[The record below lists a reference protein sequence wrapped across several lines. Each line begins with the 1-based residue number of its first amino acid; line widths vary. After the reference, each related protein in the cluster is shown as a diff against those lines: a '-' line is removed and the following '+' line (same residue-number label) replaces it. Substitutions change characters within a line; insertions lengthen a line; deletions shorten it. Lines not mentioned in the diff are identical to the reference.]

1 MENSYKKTNRLIN
14 SLSPYLIQHAHNP
27 VDWYEWGEEAFEKA
41 RTENKLM
48 LVSIGYS
55 ACHWCHVMAH
65 ECFEDEATAA
75 IMNEHFVCIKIDRE
89 ELPDV
94 DQIYMD
100 ACQLVNGNGG
110 WPLNA
115 FTLPDKRP
123 LHALTYAP
131 KAQWQE
137 LLLNIN
143 GLWQKEPQTAIDYA
157 KKLSQGIA
165 NMSIAPVLN
174 NNNSNEKI
182 SDEVLKVFEAQ
193 YDAVYGGPNRA
204 PKFPMPSNYHYL
216 LQYGEL
222 KNNQSATDMGLF
234 TLKQMALGG
243 IYDPVAG
250 GFARYSVDKRWFAPH
265 FEKMLY
271 DNAQLI
277 SLYSYAYAVSNNPF
291 YKKIAME
298 TLAFCNTEMKAESGL
313 YYSAYDADSEG
324 IEGLY
329 YTYTY
334 DELNIVLGEDA
345 GDFCR
350 YYQCIP
356 TGNWEHGRNILYALD
371 TINNAAQQLNIDE
384 QKLTNLITNG
394 LEKLKVF
401 RSKRIAPGL
410 DDKCICS
417 WNNLML
423 KALAEAAMWLN
434 EPMFATQAEALA
446 GNILNTYYST
456 EGLKRTSKNGQVK
469 IKAFLED
476 YATLIDGLITAYQ
489 VTFNEALLLK
499 AKEICEYTVA
509 NFYNKKNG
517 FFEFNA
523 NDSETLIAPK
533 YDVNDDVISSGNS
546 IMAHNLWRLS
556 FYFSHTDWY
565 VFAETMLNAMT
576 QSIQKS
582 APWYSHWAA
591 LQLFKEEGTHQIIL
605 SGPEDLRSSLPLKS
619 YYKLPNAIVGFAG
632 SATLIPLFEGK
643 QYKGEVLVY
652 PCKDKVCEAP
662 QGYNHTSIFT
672 T

>member
-48 LVSIGYS
+48 IVSIGYS

-65 ECFEDEATAA
+65 ECFEDDATAA
-75 IMNEHFVCIKIDRE
+75 IMNENFVCIKIDRE

-123 LHALTYAP
+123 LHAMTYAP
-131 KAQWQE
+131 KERWQE
-137 LLLNIN
+137 ILLNLH
-143 GLWQKEPQTAIDYA
+143 GLWQKEPTTAIDYA

-165 NMSIAPVLN
+165 NMSLAPALSDSDNHENISTDVL
-174 NNNSNEKI
+174 S
-182 SDEVLKVFEAQ
+182 VFEAQ
-193 YDAVYGGPNRA
+193 YDTVYGGPKRA
-204 PKFPMPSNYHYL
+204 PKFPMPSNYRYL
-216 LQYGEL
+216 LQYGVL
-222 KNNQSATDMGLF
+222 KNNDLAKNMGLF

-243 IYDPVAG
+243 IYDAVGG
-250 GFARYSVDKRWFAPH
+250 GFARYSVDNRWFAPH

-277 SLYSYAYAVSNNPF
+277 SLYSYAYAVSQNYF
-291 YKKIAME
+291 YKKIALE
-298 TLAFCNTEMKAESGL
+298 TLAFCNSEMKSKSDL
-313 YYSAYDADSEG
+313 FYSAYDADSEG
-324 IEGLY
+324 VEGLY
-329 YTYTY
+329 YTFTY
-334 DELNIVLGEDA
+334 DELTTVLGAEA

-356 TGNWEHGRNILYALD
+356 SGNWEEGRNILYAID
-371 TINNAAQQLNIDE
+371 TIDKASQQLGIEE
-384 QKLTNLITNG
+384 QKLEALVANSLV
-394 LEKLKVF
+394 KLKTF

-423 KALAEAAMWLN
+423 KALAEAAIWLN
-434 EPMFATQAEALA
+434 EPQFSGQSNTLA
-446 GNILNTYYST
+446 DTILKIYYSA
-456 EGLKRTSKNGQVK
+456 EGLKRTSKNEHVK
-469 IKAFLED
+469 IDAFLED
-476 YATLIDGLITAYQ
+476 YATLIDGLITTYQ
-489 VTFNEALLLK
+489 ATFNETHLLK
-499 AKEICEYTVA
+499 AKEICEYTIA

-517 FFEFNA
+517 FFEFNS
-523 NDSETLIAPK
+523 NNSETLIAPK

-565 VFAETMLNAMT
+565 VLANTMLNALT
-576 QSIQKS
+576 PSIKKS

-605 SGPEDLRSSLPLKS
+605 SGPEDLRNTLPLKQ
-619 YYKLPNAIVGFAG
+619 YYIQPNAIVGFAG
-632 SATLIPLFEGK
+632 KVTAIPLFEGK
-643 QYKGEVLVY
+643 QYKGEALVY
-652 PCKDKVCEAP
+652 LCKDYVCNAPEA
-662 QGYNHTSIFT
+662 YSVENN
-672 T
+672 